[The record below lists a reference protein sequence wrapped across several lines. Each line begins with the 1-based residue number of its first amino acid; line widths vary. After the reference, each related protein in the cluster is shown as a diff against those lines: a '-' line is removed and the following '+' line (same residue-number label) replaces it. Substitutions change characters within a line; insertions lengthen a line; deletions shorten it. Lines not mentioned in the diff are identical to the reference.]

1 MRLKASG
8 KRSRRGSARRKKLKL
23 ASMSEEEKEK
33 ARDRRREKRRK
44 MTKKKVKKAAKKA
57 ALLAIAV
64 HKVSSDKESGG
75 TTRIFARR
83 ASLLS
88 SYGNTEELAEAAKKQ
103 RDAQRERTKKQLAQK
118 KKEKKKKKKKE
129 KKKENKAVEK
139 AAEKKDNEKG
149 PSNESDQSTEEVSG
163 RASAKHLTTRLES
176 FYAQHRP
183 DRLRASATIV
193 AKLMEHTNSDV
204 EAAEKQLNA
213 ALARTFDGKH
223 LDPCEDLP
231 KEGGHQPQP
240 PQRSARS
247 KAVARALA
255 EEAEAFEDLK
265 REEHAREEAQAAMIK
280 RKQEKR
286 ARKAD

>member
-118 KKEKKKKKKKE
+118 KKEKKKKKKE